1 MWVQSYINL
10 SFDERSADDREMIE
24 VCRSSYFYM
33 YLKQCNLC
41 VYMSSGHDRNQTRQ
55 RSVTHLSLS
64 CSLKLWTESA
74 VIEAPQGK
82 PTGLGLRRHTWQK
95 HTWSAAHHSLTNES
109 WRSDSFVWVCS
120 SKHHNITWIQ
130 ETGLGLVSKVKYGL
144 LLSYLCWLILLF
156 RN

>member
-1 MWVQSYINL
+1 MCECSLTLIYHLTRDQQTTEKWL
-10 SFDERSADDREMIE
+10 RSAG
-24 VCRSSYFYM
+24 SYFYM

-109 WRSDSFVWVCS
+109 RRSDSFVWVCS

-130 ETGLGLVSKVKYGL
+130 ETGL
-144 LLSYLCWLILLF
+144 
-156 RN
+156 